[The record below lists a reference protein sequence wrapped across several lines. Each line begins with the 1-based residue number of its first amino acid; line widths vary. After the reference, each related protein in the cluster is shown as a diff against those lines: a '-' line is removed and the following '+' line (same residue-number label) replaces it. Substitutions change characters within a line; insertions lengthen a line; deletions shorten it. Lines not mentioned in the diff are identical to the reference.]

1 MNAGQVTTAA
11 SGVGL
16 KIGIIASRFNPE
28 VTEGLLDGAL
38 RALSDQGVQ
47 TEDIAVF
54 RTPGAF
60 EIPGLVKHLGRLRR
74 FDALI
79 CLGAVIQGETPHF
92 HYICSEVS
100 RGIGR
105 LSLELDIPVLFG
117 ILTTTTLAQAQAR
130 SGVEGNKGAEAALA
144 AIEMARVYQSLQV
157 APSIYCEA

>member
-1 MNAGQVTTAA
+1 MNAGQATTAA

-16 KIGIIASRFNPE
+16 KIGIVASRFNPE
-28 VTEGLLDGAL
+28 VTEGLLEGAL
-38 RALSDQGVQ
+38 RALSEQGVRE
-47 TEDIAVF
+47 EDIAVF

-60 EIPGLVKHLGRLRR
+60 EIPGLARQLGRHRR

-105 LSLELDIPVLFG
+105 LSLELDVPVLFG

-130 SGVEGNKGAEAALA
+130 SGVADNKGAEAALA
-144 AIEMARVYQSLQV
+144 AVEMARVYRSLPV
-157 APSIYCEA
+157 PP